1 MRTDTVVVELVP
13 LCKVGLFEEL
23 IIVELVH
30 LFLVDA
36 LAEGA
41 DLVEGRFVD
50 LEIHAD
56 LEHLHIVIG
65 DFRVVDV
72 ADEGIAAAVG
82 LEGLI
87 RILWILVNEGGISV
101 GAYKL
106 MLLQLL
112 EVNPVIGIEG
122 TLIEIS
128 ARGRLAL
135 LDMLEQFGWID
146 DVIFVKRADTSLF
159 DFGLSLSE
167 RLLHY
172 CPSHVCYC
180 LKSM

>member
-1 MRTDTVVVELVP
+1 
-13 LCKVGLFEEL
+13 
-23 IIVELVH
+23 
-30 LFLVDA
+30 
-36 LAEGA
+36 
-41 DLVEGRFVD
+41 
-50 LEIHAD
+50 
-56 LEHLHIVIG
+56 
-65 DFRVVDV
+65 
-72 ADEGIAAAVG
+72 
-82 LEGLI
+82 
-87 RILWILVNEGGISV
+87 
-101 GAYKL
+101 

-112 EVNPVIGIEG
+112 EVDPVIGIEG

-135 LDMLEQFGWID
+135 FDMLEQFGWID